1 METLEN
7 KTAVVT
13 GAASGIGLAIVR
25 RFARAGA
32 KLVMSDID
40 DGRLKQALN
49 EVTELGATA
58 VGVTADIA
66 ARAVQHREGK
76 GGSFIH
82 RYGLAR
88 LVYLEGYDYITDA
101 IAREK
106 AVKKWNRAWKI
117 RAIEERNPEWHDLF
131 DTLNM

>member
-1 METLEN
+1 
-7 KTAVVT
+7 
-13 GAASGIGLAIVR
+13 
-25 RFARAGA
+25 
-32 KLVMSDID
+32 
-40 DGRLKQALN
+40 
-49 EVTELGATA
+49 

-76 GGSFIH
+76 GGSFTH
-82 RYGLAR
+82 RYGLTR
-88 LVYLEGYDYITDA
+88 LVYLERYDDITDA

-117 RAIEERNPEWHDLF
+117 RAIEEQNPEWHDLF

>member
-1 METLEN
+1 MADRYRGT
-7 KTAVVT
+7 
-13 GAASGIGLAIVR
+13 
-25 RFARAGA
+25 
-32 KLVMSDID
+32 ID
-40 DGRLKQALN
+40 
-49 EVTELGATA
+49 

-76 GGSFIH
+76 GGSFAH
-82 RYGLAR
+82 RYGLTR
-88 LVYLEGYDYITDA
+88 LVYLERYDDITDA

-117 RAIEERNPEWHDLF
+117 RAIGEQNPEWHDLF